1 MSTVASRRGACR
13 SARWS
18 SLAICGP
25 RARKRGAAH
34 SPRPST
40 LSTPE
45 ISSPS
50 CSYPRPRPTPPS
62 CGACPCRPRAG
73 WRVRPEPHGRPPCRR
88 RRGACRPL
96 LLHAQGPLSR
106 TRAGPRPQHRHP
118 ASRLV
123 PALTHAGVSVLQP
136 SPGTLRSGA
145 CTSSPP
151 LSVSWAAQRH
161 PRRRHAPPTGQLS
174 VEQDGERTRV
184 Q

>member
-1 MSTVASRRGACR
+1 MIEPRH
-13 SARWS
+13 
-18 SLAICGP
+18 CGP

-34 SPRPST
+34 SPRPRRFRRRRSPPPPART
-40 LSTPE
+40 L
-45 ISSPS
+45 
-50 CSYPRPRPTPPS
+50 RPRPTPPS

-96 LLHAQGPLSR
+96 LPQ
-106 TRAGPRPQHRHP
+106 RARDRCPEQRVRPATSAP
-118 ASRLV
+118 TSWSGADCWL
-123 PALTHAGVSVLQP
+123 VSVLQP

-151 LSVSWAAQRH
+151 LSVSWAGSGLPSARGDT
-161 PRRRHAPPTGQLS
+161 RRPGHTLG